1 MHFKKYIIYKMAYFN
16 HQPLCGEE
24 LSAAVEFA
32 KSEWQSVVE
41 RDYYRKNEEGIPVLV
56 TAMKRSRNDDSADD
70 GTDGEDASKR
80 RKGLDGSRI
89 LLEEESMD
97 VENINRHGDKSHTK
111 DDVDDNNNIRHQS
124 SPHNNKK
131 QCEIKNNL
139 TIVVDEFASQHNQA
153 SLLNGSLTCTAEEDD
168 AADHGESQLRILEE
182 SVEASVTAVISTTSQ
197 LAIMTQ
203 PLRSILKAYYDEAIN
218 KKRMNNC
225 ITFATEHQ
233 IHWIEGRTDEQIHA
247 SNERKRKRMLL
258 HSQTHNDANYYRQS
272 EAMGEHQAPSR
283 TKRVKLEDEHGT
295 SQRHESVNPIISCP
309 RKRMLL
315 HSQTHNDATY
325 YRQSKAIE
333 EHQESARTKRVKLED
348 EHETSQQHKLVN
360 PIISCPPTDDDVI
373 FEDDGSMEESLIDE
387 KPIINLWHELKDAA
401 DHHQQSD
408 ESKICGTLNSIVQGP
423 FFTETYVHDIKT
435 QIDARYDANRLQQLK
450 KSSYTLLVMAWALA
464 PLGLQLIECCSS
476 HPKAQALRSGD
487 LCISDITH
495 AFVGLLNADGNEWK
509 VMRKVGENWF
519 EFNPIKQ
526 EASPLYALDG
536 LDQCPQANETMP
548 STVLFVLGELPLQHH
563 IDRVKCLRKAE
574 HP

>member
-1 MHFKKYIIYKMAYFN
+1 MAYFN

-258 HSQTHNDANYYRQS
+258 HSQTHNDGNYYRQS
-272 EAMGEHQAPSR
+272 EAIGEHQALS
-283 TKRVKLEDEHGT
+283 
-295 SQRHESVNPIISCP
+295 
-309 RKRMLL
+309 
-315 HSQTHNDATY
+315 
-325 YRQSKAIE
+325 
-333 EHQESARTKRVKLED
+333 RTKRVKLED